1 MLVAK
6 RARCCASGPRPLLR
20 VPRTRARGLKR
31 IAALFAASHVLL
43 SARAADF
50 HRVFAQTCFVKG
62 RRRVARSKSCVSC
75 NGDARRC
82 VVRFYVV
89 DCSLAT
95 ASAEFSSV
103 LSLKF
108 TTMETKLAASTI
120 GVGEDTSQRPVAAE
134 MECGASARGAVGR
147 MAAHA
152 SGLQDRSPH
161 PSGAPSPGW

>member
-1 MLVAK
+1 M
-6 RARCCASGPRPLLR
+6 
-20 VPRTRARGLKR
+20 TR
-31 IAALFAASHVLL
+31 IAARFKASHVLV
-43 SARAADF
+43 SMRAADF
-50 HRVFAQTCFVKG
+50 HRVFAQACVVKG
-62 RRRVARSKSCVSC
+62 RRRVASADSCVRC
-75 NGDARRC
+75 NCDARRC

-108 TTMETKLAASTI
+108 ATMETKLAASTI
-120 GVGEDTSQRPVAAE
+120 RVEEDTSQRPVAAE
-134 MECGASARGAVGR
+134 VEFGAERARAVGR
-147 MAAHA
+147 TAAHA

>member
-1 MLVAK
+1 MLA
-6 RARCCASGPRPLLR
+6 GPRA
-20 VPRTRARGLKR
+20 V
-31 IAALFAASHVLL
+31 
-43 SARAADF
+43 DF
-50 HRVFAQTCFVKG
+50 HRVFAQACVVKG

-134 MECGASARGAVGR
+134 MECGARAGGRTHRSTCHWSAGSV
-147 MAAHA
+147 AA
-152 SGLQDRSPH
+152 SIRSSLP
-161 PSGAPSPGW
+161 WW

>member
-1 MLVAK
+1 MRHASMREFAAAHVLVA
-6 RARCCASGPRPLLR
+6 P
-20 VPRTRARGLKR
+20 
-31 IAALFAASHVLL
+31 
-43 SARAADF
+43 RAANF
-50 HRVFAQTCFVKG
+50 RRVFVQACVVKG

-95 ASAEFSSV
+95 ASAEFSCV

-108 TTMETKLAASTI
+108 ATMETKLAASTI

-134 MECGASARGAVGR
+134 VEFGASARGVVGR
-147 MAAHA
+147 TAAHA
-152 SGLQDRSPH
+152 TGLQDRSPH